1 MCHAKGKNKK
11 LGDSGSLSKSAV
23 TVDSFSISK
32 SGSSIAHSLSPIKT
46 STQGG
51 DGTLLRSSSAGAGQE
66 DTKHLSR
73 KALTAAFAKSQA
85 LLVPMDVNGLKG
97 VRSASHMDSTSS
109 EPGRKNLPPLSHS
122 YSAPG
127 VGAEDIY
134 AAANKSLGHALLSN
148 TLPDKL
154 KKSPFYSSSSSK
166 ELVRTSKM
174 PSEKVL
180 RSLSQAVGGHSAV
193 RAEHDVSKKMSGSIW
208 SRPELKTGNERGLH
222 PRSKLVSVELQGPTS
237 WSSDDLRR
245 KYRGE
250 TEREAAWEGQQDI
263 VEQMALLE
271 AAGQPPGAVP
281 SLDRHPMHR
290 AVEAT
295 VEIENVRICN
305 RARARN
311 RMKVFVLSVS
321 QVWDS
326 RRRAGD
332 DGFAAESL
340 ANSHSTHGLPRRAD
354 IEGIKMGSSQLQS
367 VSVERA
373 LEGRLV
379 PHAEARA
386 VNEHLAEQRGEGTVS
401 ELREYGFH
409 DMARSSEVTVETILK
424 DAPITISSV
433 GGDGSLAQEVSEEGR
448 FVLTVTARRVVQKPW
463 YYSKH
468 VYSPVECSLFGNQE
482 IDFSAV
488 QQKDESD
495 FSHSFLSLAQE
506 QFCISIYD
514 KKTGVM
520 NYSFVDS
527 GTEDGAAGNAKG
539 AKLIYND
546 ADGGVAENPAEDS
559 SHQKDRCSVW
569 LISPEEGAEPTV
581 SDLKFHVVLT
591 PSGEDDV
598 QEEMYVVDADALAL
612 AAGLDMAWRSF
623 LRDRIMS
630 DERVGNDRLES
641 ILESGRNNPPHL
653 TEYYQEGVLRLHHE
667 RREIMTQW
675 WVERECT
682 DPDSWRR
689 LKSCLR
695 LFSARAAADRDM
707 ADDDDGAIAS
717 ASSSPPVAEVDKT
730 KKQQQ
735 QAAAIRFSFADA
747 EVQHVME
754 SRLKNVQ
761 NVMAGASVSK
771 LQLKDEAAAGSD
783 LNVLSHLNR
792 FNFALPGK
800 GTSEVPM
807 MVDVRGGVESVCPS
821 STLRAPCTLLGQWQR
836 EEWETEDSLS
846 MMVCGRSEFQGA
858 VPGTCHVG
866 KRGLWWS
873 YPPPSRNLWLGKQRE
888 GAVGSG
894 RAGNVPEE
902 KREEEYTQPVAVFV
916 RDPTLSSTKSIL
928 VTLCMALDTP
938 TLVPLQTV
946 WFNGG
951 EAPPLESESI
961 VATMGGE
968 YKEHGSFSFPG
979 ILNLPPQLTALSAM
993 LGSEPVISLVDPLVP
1008 PTCLI
1013 LNKCEDPLDW
1023 EGDDLFVEPMK
1034 KLSSPERGRSAAAPP
1049 TVRGA
1054 LHTTNPGQHTAHKT
1068 GGDLHLQSGGV
1079 GEEVTGRRPPQHR
1092 RVWQEKDPHRF
1103 RNKFEV
1109 KLLVPDPRIHAHI
1122 FGITQVRR
1130 ILCCLY
1136 RQRFQPHTKH
1146 THTHTP

>member
-1 MCHAKGKNKK
+1 
-11 LGDSGSLSKSAV
+11 
-23 TVDSFSISK
+23 
-32 SGSSIAHSLSPIKT
+32 
-46 STQGG
+46 
-51 DGTLLRSSSAGAGQE
+51 
-66 DTKHLSR
+66 
-73 KALTAAFAKSQA
+73 
-85 LLVPMDVNGLKG
+85 MDVNNLKG
-97 VRSASHMDSTSS
+97 VRSASHLDSTSS
-109 EPGRKNLPPLSHS
+109 EAGRKNLPPLSHS

-222 PRSKLVSVELQGPTS
+222 PRSKLVAVELQGPTG

-250 TEREAAWEGQQDI
+250 TEREAAWEGQQEI

-295 VEIENVRICN
+295 IEVENVRICN

-340 ANSHSTHGLPRRAD
+340 ANSHSAHGLPRRAD

-379 PHAEARA
+379 VPHAEAHA
-386 VNEHLAEQRGEGTVS
+386 VNQHHLAEQRGEGTTVG
-401 ELREYGFH
+401 ELRDYGIH

-424 DAPITISSV
+424 DVPITVRSV
-433 GGDGSLAQEVSEEGR
+433 GGDGSLAQEVSEDGR

-468 VYSPVECSLFGNQE
+468 VYSPVECSLFGDPE
-482 IDFSAV
+482 INFSAV
-488 QQKDESD
+488 PQKDDSD
-495 FSHSFLSLAQE
+495 FFSTSFLSLAQE
-506 QFCISIYD
+506 QFCFSIYD
-514 KKTGVM
+514 KKTGVV
-520 NYSFVDS
+520 NYSFVDG
-527 GTEDGAAGNAKG
+527 GTEDGAAGNAEG
-539 AKLIYND
+539 AKLVYDD
-546 ADGGVAENPAEDS
+546 ADSAVAENPAEDAT
-559 SHQKDRCSVW
+559 SHQKGRCSVW
-569 LISPEEGAEPTV
+569 LIPPEEGAEPAAV
-581 SDLKFHVVLT
+581 SDLTFHVVLT
-591 PSGEDDV
+591 PSGEDV

-612 AAGLDMAWRSF
+612 AAGVDMAWRSF

-641 ILESGRNNPPHL
+641 ILESGRNHPNQ

-675 WVERECT
+675 WVERGYT
-682 DPDSWRR
+682 DPDSWCT
-689 LKSCLR
+689 LKYCLR
-695 LFSARAAADRDM
+695 LFSARAAADRDIV
-707 ADDDDGAIAS
+707 ADDGGAVAS
-717 ASSSPPVAEVDKT
+717 ASPVVAHQVDKT
-730 KKQQQ
+730 TQQQ
-735 QAAAIRFSFADA
+735 QAAAAAAAIRFSFADP

-761 NVMAGASVSK
+761 QVLAGAIVSK
-771 LQLKDEAAAGSD
+771 LQLQETAGPD
-783 LNVLSHLNR
+783 LNVVAHLHR
-792 FNFALPGK
+792 FNFALTGE
-800 GTSEVPM
+800 GTPEVPM
-807 MVDVRGGVESVCPS
+807 FVDVRGGVESVCPR
-821 STLRAPCTLLGQWQR
+821 STLRAPCKLLGQWQR

-846 MMVCGRSEFQGA
+846 MRVCGRSEFQGA
-858 VPGTCHVG
+858 VPGTSHVG

-873 YPPPSRNLWLGKQRE
+873 YPPPSRNVWLGK
-888 GAVGSG
+888 
-894 RAGNVPEE
+894 RAGNVPEQD
-902 KREEEYTQPVAVFV
+902 KREEDYTQPVAVFV
-916 RDPTLSSTKSIL
+916 RDPTLSSTASIL

-946 WFNGG
+946 WVNGG
-951 EAPPLESESI
+951 EAPPLEAES
-961 VATMGGE
+961 VAAIMGGE

-979 ILNLPPQLTALSAM
+979 ILNLPPQLTALSAS
-993 LGSEPVISLVDPLVP
+993 LGSEPVVSLVDFLVP

-1023 EGDDLFVEPMK
+1023 EGDDLWVEPMK
-1034 KLSSPERGRSAAAPP
+1034 KLSSPERSKG
-1049 TVRGA
+1049 GA
-1054 LHTTNPGQHTAHKT
+1054 SLHTNPGQHAGHLTA
-1068 GGDLHLQSGGV
+1068 GGGGE
-1079 GEEVTGRRPPQHR
+1079 EEVTDRRPPQHR
-1092 RVWQEKDPHRF
+1092 RVWQVKDPHRF
-1103 RNKFEV
+1103 RNKCEV
-1109 KLLVPDPRIHAHI
+1109 KLLVPDSRIHAHV
-1122 FGITQVRR
+1122 FGITQVRVR
-1130 ILCCLY
+1130 IDHVYALFVCLASDGN
-1136 RQRFQPHTKH
+1136 RTEQKH
-1146 THTHTP
+1146 LRYMIRIVGIPS